1 MEKIGEIIKKQQAS
15 TSLQKSSSIPLRKTE
30 SGFELSVYR
39 GELSQ
44 KELVRNAAKVKAAF
58 PALPPEFFQILIERF
73 KAKGFCD
80 TRMIDAVNNVIDNC
94 PYPTPTLANFLSYD
108 KNVKLY
114 TYQQFISLVTEHKAS
129 FETYTKV
136 KHKEVFL
143 YVSKADKF
151 RHGIPDEI

>member
-1 MEKIGEIIKKQQAS
+1 M
-15 TSLQKSSSIPLRKTE
+15 QKSSNTPLRE
-30 SGFELSVYR
+30 AEYGYELSVYR
-39 GELSQ
+39 GELTQ
-44 KELVRNAAKVKAAF
+44 KELARNAAKVKAAF

-80 TRMIDAVNNVIDNC
+80 TRLVDAVNNVIDNC
-94 PYPTPTLANFLSYD
+94 QYPTPTLANFLSYD

-136 KHKEVFL
+136 KCGGIIL
-143 YVSKADKF
+143 YVSKADKQRF
-151 RHGIPDEI
+151 NIPDEL

>member
-1 MEKIGEIIKKQQAS
+1 M
-15 TSLQKSSSIPLRKTE
+15 QKSSSIPLRKTE
-30 SGFELSVYR
+30 SGYELSVYR

-80 TRMIDAVNNVIDNC
+80 SRMIDAVNNVIDNC

-108 KNVKLY
+108 KKDVKLY

-129 FETYTKV
+129 WATYTKV
-136 KHKEVFL
+136 KHNGIFL
-143 YVSKADKF
+143 YVSKADKE
-151 RHGIPDEI
+151 RYNIPDEI

>member
-1 MEKIGEIIKKQQAS
+1 
-15 TSLQKSSSIPLRKTE
+15 LQKSSSIPLRKSE
-30 SGFELSVYR
+30 SGFEVSVYR

-58 PALPPEFFQILIERF
+58 PALPPEFFQILIERL

-80 TRMIDAVNNVIDNC
+80 SRMIDAVNNVIDSC

-136 KHKEVFL
+136 KCNGILL
-143 YVSKADKF
+143 YVSKADKQ
-151 RHGIPDEI
+151 RYNIPDEI

>member
-1 MEKIGEIIKKQQAS
+1 M
-15 TSLQKSSSIPLRKTE
+15 QKLSSIPLRKVE
-30 SGFELSVYR
+30 CGYELSVYR
-39 GELSQ
+39 GELTQ
-44 KELVRNAAKVKAAF
+44 KELARNAAKVKAAF

-129 FETYTKV
+129 FEMYTKV
-136 KHKEVFL
+136 KCSGIIL
-143 YVSKADKF
+143 YVSKADKQRF
-151 RHGIPDEI
+151 NIPDEI

>member
-1 MEKIGEIIKKQQAS
+1 M
-15 TSLQKSSSIPLRKTE
+15 SLQKSSNTPLRE
-30 SGFELSVYR
+30 AEYGYELSVYR
-39 GELSQ
+39 GELTQ
-44 KELVRNAAKVKAAF
+44 KELARNAAKVKAAF

-73 KAKGFCD
+73 KAKGFSD

-94 PYPTPTLANFLSYD
+94 QYPTPTLANFLSYD

-143 YVSKADKF
+143 YVSKADKQRF
-151 RHGIPDEI
+151 NIPDEL